1 MSTLS
6 IAITSKN
13 GKIVLARQ
21 FQKLTRLE
29 LEEHVVHFSRNIE
42 QCKESTHIETEKAR
56 YVFLPLESLFIVLIS
71 NKSSNIIEDM
81 EVLKL
86 VYRLL
91 QDLCQGGISD
101 TSILQNSIDI
111 VLGIDDIVS
120 LGYRESISLN
130 QIQQCLKMDSQ
141 EEKAFLQLQRQRDN
155 EAKENFKKKMKDY
168 EKSKKDKNFQT
179 TGISR

>member
-6 IAITSKN
+6 IAICSKN
-13 GKIVLARQ
+13 GKVILARQ
-21 FQKLTRLE
+21 FQKMTRLE
-29 LEEHVVHFSRNIE
+29 LEEHIVHFSRNIE
-42 QCKESTHIETEKAR
+42 HCKESTHIETEKSR
-56 YVFLPLESLFIVLIS
+56 YIFLPLENLFIVLIA

-91 QDLCQGGISD
+91 QDVCQGGISE
-101 TSILQNSIDI
+101 TSIAQNSYDI

-120 LGYRESISLN
+120 LGYRESISLT

-141 EEKAFLQLQRQRDN
+141 EEKAFLQLQRQREN
-155 EAKENFKKKMKDY
+155 EAKENFKKKMKEY
-168 EKSKKDKNFQT
+168 EKSKKDKNYQQ

>member
-6 IAITSKN
+6 IAICTKN
-13 GKIVLARQ
+13 GKVLVSRQ
-21 FQKLTRLE
+21 FHRMTRLE
-29 LEEHVVHFSRNIE
+29 LEEHIVHFSRNIE
-42 QCKESTHIETEKAR
+42 QCKESTHIETDKAR
-56 YVFLPLESLFIVLIS
+56 YVFLPLENLFILLIAL
-71 NKSSNIIEDM
+71 KGSNIIEDM

-91 QDLCQGGISD
+91 QDICQGGISD
-101 TSILQNSIDI
+101 TSITQNCFDI
-111 VLGIDDIVS
+111 ILGIDDIVS

-141 EEKAFLQLQRQRDN
+141 EEKAFIQLQRQREN
-155 EAKENFKKKMKDY
+155 EAKENFKKKMKEY
-168 EKSKKDKNFQT
+168 EKSKKDKNYQQ